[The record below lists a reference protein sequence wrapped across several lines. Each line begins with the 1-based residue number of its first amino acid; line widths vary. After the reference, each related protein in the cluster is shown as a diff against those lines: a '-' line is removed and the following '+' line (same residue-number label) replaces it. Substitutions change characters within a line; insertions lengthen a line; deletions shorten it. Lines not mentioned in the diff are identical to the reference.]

1 MRNCQRLSVT
11 MTACSR
17 NAYPRPTASTASGAT
32 TSLRRD
38 SPPGRIL
45 RYNLVLPVRP
55 VLPGQPRAST
65 RTSSSM
71 ITTTQRH
78 SRLIRS
84 QHNKRNTAPTTGEVP
99 LLRLLATST
108 LRNRCLNTREAG
120 PRHRPPSS
128 TASRVTLRMRHPKRQ
143 LRHTSPHRHRTT
155 RSGPPRPPTPAHLS
169 TLTRKPSNK
178 PSRLLFPRQT
188 RPCHP
193 TQTSL
198 NRCIRTSRRS
208 LRHQHQSQLNHLS
221 RHKHTRHQGS
231 PSNRTGNIRPP
242 NRRNSR
248 QSGKPLPALRML
260 ATAKRHSLR
269 RHTMLRSSRLWR
281 RV

>member
-32 TSLRRD
+32 TSPRRD
-38 SPPGRIL
+38 SPLGRIL
-45 RYNLVLPVRP
+45 RYNPVRPVRP

-65 RTSSSM
+65 RMSSSM

-108 LRNRCLNTREAG
+108 LRNRCPNTREAG

-128 TASRVTLRMRHPKRQ
+128 TASPVTLRMRRPKPRLQHSYPLHRQ
-143 LRHTSPHRHRTT
+143 TT
-155 RSGPPRPPTPAHLS
+155 QSGPPPLPTLAHLS

-178 PSRLLFPRQT
+178 PSRLLSPRQT
-188 RPCHP
+188 RPCRP
-193 TQTSL
+193 TQTSP
-198 NRCIRTSRRS
+198 NRCIHTSRRS
-208 LRHQHQSQLNHLS
+208 LRRQHLS
-221 RHKHTRHQGS
+221 RRNHLNRRKHTRHQGS
-231 PSNRTGNIRPP
+231 PSNRIGNIRPP
-242 NRRNSR
+242 SRRNSR
-248 QSGKPLPALRML
+248 RSGKPLRPLRIL